1 MSLQGNDFVIPTRT
15 QELVRATGS
24 GFKSPLP
31 HQQNRQSSGTPASA
45 ALEKI
50 RLQSDKRARRSGL
63 FVASRVLTG
72 LYLLLLVA
80 LVIAR
85 GGWPLPPLDATPRAG
100 RTVTIAATPGGYVV
114 TRFEFNEET
123 RIVVRQRASADR
135 VKAAFEDAFAGRL
148 DRFAPLDARLVQIA
162 RDDAH

>member
-1 MSLQGNDFVIPTRT
+1 MSFEGKHLSSADRT

-31 HQQNRQSSGTPASA
+31 HQQNPESSGTPASA
-45 ALEKI
+45 ALEKV
-50 RLQSDKRARRSGL
+50 RRSPVKRARRSGL

-100 RTVTIAATPGGYVV
+100 RTVTITATPGGYVV

-135 VKAAFEDAFAGRL
+135 VQAAFEDAFAGRL
-148 DRFAPLDARLVQIA
+148 DRFAPLDVRLAQIA
-162 RDDAH
+162 RDDAR